1 MAQPQSGVLPEAN
14 GHAIFLTFTLNPAE
28 EDAARM
34 RRGAAA
40 FPGLTD
46 QVAGLDP
53 DSALVSS
60 LGVGAAAWDR
70 LFPEARPR
78 HLRPFHA
85 LSGLGGSA
93 PATAGDLLVHIRGER
108 RDLNFELSRRLM
120 RQIGAAVSLI
130 EEVQGFRYL
139 DSRDLTG
146 FVDGTE
152 NPSGDDRAAVAL
164 VGEEDPDF
172 AGGSYVAAQ
181 RYVHDLGAWEALSA
195 PQQEAIIARTK
206 EDDIE
211 FEADAKPLTAH
222 IKRVSVERDGKS
234 LEILRHSM
242 PYGSVSEQ
250 GLLFI
255 AYGASPDNFDLM
267 LRSMIEGDGE
277 DHFDC
282 LMKYT
287 RAVTGASFFVPARD
301 WLER

>member
-1 MAQPQSGVLPEAN
+1 MAHPQSGVLPEAN
-14 GHAIFLTFTLNPAE
+14 RHAIFLTLTLDPAE
-28 EDAARM
+28 EDASRL

-40 FPGLTD
+40 FPDLTD
-46 QVAGLDP
+46 QIAGLDP
-53 DSALVSS
+53 GSGLVST
-60 LGVGAAAWDR
+60 LGIGAAAWDR
-70 LFPEARPR
+70 LFPEARPKQ
-78 HLRPFHA
+78 LRPFHA
-85 LSGLGGSA
+85 LAGPGGSA

-120 RQIGAAVSLI
+120 QQIGDAVSLV

-164 VGEEDPDF
+164 VDEEDPVF

-181 RYVHDLGAWEALSA
+181 RYVHDLAAWEAL
-195 PQQEAIIARTK
+195 PVPRQEQIIARTK
-206 EDDIE
+206 EDEIE

-222 IKRVSVERDGKS
+222 IKRVSIKRDGTS

-255 AYGASPDNFDLM
+255 AYAGSPDNFDLM
-267 LRSMIEGDGE
+267 LQSMIEGDGE
-277 DHFDC
+277 GHFDH

-287 RAVTGASFFVPARD
+287 RAVTGTSFFVPARD
-301 WLER
+301 WLSA